1 MLLIYTLGASACG
14 ACALHFVLRWL
25 LCKRMSI
32 AGKHVLI
39 TGGSQGL
46 GLALAKLCYL
56 RGAKVTILART
67 KKKLELACEEVMQQR
82 SEVPGAKI
90 QNIALDVSSMRSAH
104 FAELLN
110 EAASAEG
117 FGRVDV
123 VVANAGTGVAKLLVG
138 TPLEQIDE
146 LMDAQISTNL
156 LGSLRCA
163 TAAAQIMSS
172 DGLGGHVCIVSSAAG
187 LISLPGYAV
196 YSATKFGHRGF
207 LAGAYHE
214 LQQHGVNLSV
224 YYPGS
229 IETPGFEHE
238 KRQMPT
244 VTSRIESSCSDVSKA
259 EAAAAVLLA
268 GIEKGTKEITN
279 ELLPSLVVDHP
290 TGFAPLDACI
300 ASVVQCIRAGWSTYL
315 RIMARQYIAPVTVNH

>member
-1 MLLIYTLGASACG
+1 MLLAVLGIGGG
-14 ACALHFVLRWL
+14 ACALHFLIQWL
-25 LCKRMSI
+25 VCKRMLS
-32 AGKHVLI
+32 
-39 TGGSQGL
+39 
-46 GLALAKLCYL
+46 LAKLCYTK
-56 RGAKVTILART
+56 GAKVTIVART
-67 KKKLELACEEVMQQR
+67 KKKLEQACEEVRKIQ
-82 SEVPGAKI
+82 SETPGAKI
-90 QNIALDVSSMRSAH
+90 QNISMDVSSMRSAH
-104 FAELLN
+104 FAELMT
-110 EAASAEG
+110 EAAQAEG

-123 VVANAGTGVAKLLVG
+123 VVCNAGTGVAKLLVG

-163 TAAAQIMSS
+163 SAAAQVMAS
-172 DGLGGHVCIVSSAAG
+172 DGLGGRVCIVSSAAG

-214 LQQHGVNLSV
+214 LQQHGVDLSV

-238 KRQMPT
+238 KQLMPT

-259 EAAAAVLLA
+259 DDAAAVLLA

-290 TGFAPLDACI
+290 TGFAPLDALV
-300 ASVVQCIRAGWSTYL
+300 AAVTQCIRAGWSTYL
-315 RIMARQYIAPVTVNH
+315 RVMARQYISPVSRSA